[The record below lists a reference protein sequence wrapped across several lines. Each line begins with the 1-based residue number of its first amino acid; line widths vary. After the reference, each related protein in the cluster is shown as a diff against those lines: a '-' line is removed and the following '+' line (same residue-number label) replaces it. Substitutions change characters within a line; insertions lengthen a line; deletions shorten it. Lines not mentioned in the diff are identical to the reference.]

1 MHQGTKPP
9 PQTFKHCLATMWARL
24 CMHQGTKSPPQAFKH
39 CVATMRARGRK
50 QGSLARDNNL
60 AAMYSTPTQVMA
72 KRRECSVCEM
82 MGGGSSAMTFFG
94 HQPLSETADC
104 LFMLPTPISAP
115 CGENAFFK
123 IKIDDSSPESSKRS
137 RDGSISVSCACD
149 TVCGIHDAPA
159 CVVPLPCA
167 LPPGL

>member
-1 MHQGTKPP
+1 M
-9 PQTFKHCLATMWARL
+9 
-24 CMHQGTKSPPQAFKH
+24 
-39 CVATMRARGRK
+39 
-50 QGSLARDNNL
+50 
-60 AAMYSTPTQVMA
+60 
-72 KRRECSVCEM
+72 CEM

-137 RDGSISVSCACD
+137 RDGSISVSRVCD
-149 TVCGIHDAPA
+149 TVCGIHDAPV
-159 CVVPLPCA
+159 CVVPIPCVLPTLVYQMVLGIDA
-167 LPPGL
+167 FEHSRELEVQKAHRRQLRIRQSAASPPSARFQCVFGRTTLHLGSYCVGVGRKWS